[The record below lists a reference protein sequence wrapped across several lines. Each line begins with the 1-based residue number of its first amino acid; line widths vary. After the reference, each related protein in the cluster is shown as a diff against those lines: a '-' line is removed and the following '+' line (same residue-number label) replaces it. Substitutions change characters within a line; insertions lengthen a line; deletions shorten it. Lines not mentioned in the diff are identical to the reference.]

1 MNFKR
6 YRDFA
11 IVLLALAVP
20 FWFLRASMRDPRQ
33 VSGPDRILVQISTP
47 IQYAAATLARG
58 ISHLWGDYVYL
69 VDVKEDNARLAADNA
84 RLEQRVAELEALEI
98 ENRRLKRLLDLKASL
113 PVDVVSA
120 QVVSKN
126 TNEFFRV
133 LRITLD
139 RPAATMGPNLAVLA
153 PDGVVGTTS
162 KSAGDTVDV
171 RLVVDA
177 GAGVDVA
184 VERSGA
190 RGYVKGTG
198 DEREYSCNVEYMQRT
213 DEVEVGDVLLTSG
226 VGLRFPRG
234 VPVCKVTKIVKRD
247 FGIYQQVA
255 CVPTVDFSRLGEVL
269 VVLEPRNATPEAA
282 PAPASSAKPAAKP

>member
-1 MNFKR
+1 LNFKR

-20 FWFLRASMRDPRQ
+20 FWFLRASMKDPRQ
-33 VSGPDRILVQISTP
+33 VSGPDRILVQVSTP
-47 IQYAAATLARG
+47 VQYAAATLARG
-58 ISHLWGDYVYL
+58 MSNLWGDYVYL
-69 VDVKEDNARLAADNA
+69 VDVKEDNARLAAENA
-84 RLEQRVAELEALEI
+84 RLQQRVAELEALQI
-98 ENRRLKRLLDLKASL
+98 ENRRLERLLDLKTSL
-113 PVDVVSA
+113 PVDIVSA

-133 LRITLD
+133 LRVTLD
-139 RPAATMGPNLAVLA
+139 RPAAELGPNLAVLA
-153 PDGVVGTTS
+153 PDGVVGTTL

-184 VERSGA
+184 VERTGA
-190 RGYVKGTG
+190 RGYVRGTG
-198 DEREYSCNVEYMQRT
+198 AEREYNCNVEYMQRT

-226 VGLRFPRG
+226 VGLRFPKG
-234 VPVCKVTKIVKRD
+234 VPVCKVQKIVKRD
-247 FGIYQQVA
+247 FGIYQQVT

-269 VVLEPRNATPEAA
+269 VVLEPRSAMAPAAPGAA
-282 PAPASSAKPAAKP
+282 PATRTP